1 MNALGFLHSIDSILK
16 PKPFYRTVLRP
27 HVLYFELFRRLL
39 DNATD
44 YETGVH
50 GVTGHALPR
59 FMSMFVYSGRIR
71 DFVKGEE
78 MLLWKVSGIG
88 SEIVGPVWNLSF

>member
-1 MNALGFLHSIDSILK
+1 MPCHVFL
-16 PKPFYRTVLRP
+16 
-27 HVLYFELFRRLL
+27 
-39 DNATD
+39 
-44 YETGVH
+44 
-50 GVTGHALPR
+50 
-59 FMSMFVYSGRIR
+59 SMFVYSGRIR